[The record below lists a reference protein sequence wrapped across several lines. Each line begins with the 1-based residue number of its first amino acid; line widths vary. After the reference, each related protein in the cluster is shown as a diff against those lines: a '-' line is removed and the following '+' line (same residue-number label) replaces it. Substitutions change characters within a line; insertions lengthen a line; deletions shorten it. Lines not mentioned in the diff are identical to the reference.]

1 MATKPLSSVFRE
13 RERERERERQ
23 TETETERERPASDA
37 NHLHSPRRFQ
47 FREVNEA
54 LFFAE
59 TGIVT
64 EFVITGNFRH
74 FTG

>member
-13 RERERERERQ
+13 REREREK
-23 TETETERERPASDA
+23 PASDA
-37 NHLHSPRRFQ
+37 NHLHCPRRVQ

-59 TGIVT
+59 TSIVT